1 MATPLSSRSTTGDSA
16 EGLFVSALANCRRS
30 LLRVCVCVRV
40 LQLHKYSCVCNNL
53 VPSILTSSNKLEIM
67 SEVAG

>member
-30 LLRVCVCVRV
+30 LLRVCARAHARV
-40 LQLHKYSCVCNNL
+40 HMCASASQVQLRMQQLSAIDLNQLQ
-53 VPSILTSSNKLEIM
+53 
-67 SEVAG
+67 